1 MAATVAFNAYL
12 RDVVGLNTN
21 DRVTRLRD
29 QGLTD
34 FALLDEFDDDDVK
47 TIVKSARTDSANP
60 ITISAL
66 IEKRIRTACYGARIY
81 TLLGRTVTADS
92 LSLNRL
98 KALSL
103 HKNVIEDH
111 KDPTDDVPKV
121 SKTFH
126 ISKALDML
134 PNYLRSR
141 IGIRGVA
148 LSYVIR
154 PDDASAVLGALGPD
168 LPYDPD
174 SGSLMNELIV
184 GVELTGAGWDEDNA
198 TVFSILQEMVKE
210 SPMASSLKSHQR
222 RRDGRGAYQSL
233 VQHNLGSAQWDKTLQ
248 RAEDLQTTRIWNGR
262 NSRYS
267 LKRHV
272 DTHRDSYND
281 MVRANEHVQYEVP
294 NERTRVG
301 RLLKSI
307 QANHIASIAA
317 AKTTIEATITMREN
331 FELAADFLILNA
343 PSNRNQQNDHRIS
356 ALSSGDQG
364 HDEKTLEDY
373 SHVHVEDRFYSKPQY
388 GELSKDQRAK
398 LRLIRLSRGEGGNG
412 NGKSS
417 KTKRRN
423 QKRKN
428 YLKKTKA
435 ENEEL
440 KQRIAALEARDD
452 DDEDE
457 GEDDDEPP
465 SKKVTFNQRTGKM
478 DKTGKKR

>member
-12 RDVVGLNTN
+12 RDVIGLNTN

-29 QGLTD
+29 QGLTEFD
-34 FALLDEFDDDDVK
+34 LLDEFDDDDVR
-47 TIVKSARTDSANP
+47 TIIKSARTDSANP

-66 IEKRIRTACYGARIY
+66 IEKRIRTACYGAKIY
-81 TLLGRTVTADS
+81 TLVGRTVTGDS
-92 LSLNRL
+92 LSINRL
-98 KALSL
+98 KALAL
-103 HKNVIEDH
+103 HKSVVEDH
-111 KDPTDDVPKV
+111 KDPSDDVPKV

-134 PNYLRSR
+134 PNYLRSC
-141 IGIRGVA
+141 IGVRGVA

-154 PDDASAVLGALGPD
+154 PDENSATLGALGPD
-168 LPYDPD
+168 LPYDQD
-174 SGSLMNELIV
+174 SGSLMNELII
-184 GVELTGAGWDEDNA
+184 GVELVGAGWDEDNA
-198 TVFSILQEMVKE
+198 TVFSILQEMVKD

-222 RRDGRGAYQSL
+222 RRDGRGAYHSL

-307 QANHIASIAA
+307 HANHIASIAA

-331 FELAADFLILNA
+331 FESAADFLILNA
-343 PSNRNQQNDHRIS
+343 PVIKNQSNDQRIS
-356 ALSSGDQG
+356 ALSSGNENND
-364 HDEKTLEDY
+364 DKTLDDY
-373 SHVHVEDRFYSKPQY
+373 SHVQVEDRFYTPEQY
-388 GELSKDQRAK
+388 GELNRDQRAK
-398 LRLIRLSRGEGGNG
+398 LRLLRLARGGNG
-412 NGKSS
+412 KKQS

-440 KQRIAALEARDD
+440 KQRIAALESNKENHD
-452 DDEDE
+452 DDES
-457 GEDDDEPP
+457 DDEPP
-465 SKKVTFNQRTGKM
+465 SKKVQFNQRTGQTENKR
-478 DKTGKKR
+478 KGK

>member
-1 MAATVAFNAYL
+1 MAGTVAFNAYI
-12 RDVVGLNTN
+12 RDVIGLNTN
-21 DRVTRLRD
+21 ARVTCLRD
-29 QGLTD
+29 QGLTEFD
-34 FALLDEFDDDDVK
+34 LLDEFDDDDVK
-47 TIVKSARTDSANP
+47 TIIKSARTDSANP

-66 IEKRIRTACYGARIY
+66 IEKRIRMACYGAKIY
-81 TLLGRTVTADS
+81 TLVGRTVTADS
-92 LSLNRL
+92 LSINRL
-98 KALSL
+98 KALAL
-103 HKNVIEDH
+103 HKDVVEEH
-111 KDPTDDVPKV
+111 KDPSDDVPKV

-154 PDDASAVLGALGPD
+154 PDENPAILGNLGPD
-168 LPYDPD
+168 LPYNPD
-174 SGSLMNELIV
+174 SGSLMNELII
-184 GVELTGAGWDEDNA
+184 GVDLVGAGWDEDNA

-222 RRDGRGAYQSL
+222 RRDGRGAFQSL

-262 NSRYS
+262 NSRYT

-307 QANHIASIAA
+307 HANHIASIAA
-317 AKTTIEATITMREN
+317 AKTTIEATPTMREN
-331 FELAADFLILNA
+331 FESAADFLILNA
-343 PSNRNQQNDHRIS
+343 PIMRNQSNDQRIS
-356 ALSSGDQG
+356 ALSSGNGNNED
-364 HDEKTLEDY
+364 KTLDDY
-373 SHVHVEDRFYSKPQY
+373 SHVQVEDRFYTPEQY
-388 GELSKDQRAK
+388 ADLSRDQRAK
-398 LRLIRLSRGEGGNG
+398 LRLLRMSRGGNDR
-412 NGKSS
+412 KQS

-440 KQRIAALEARDD
+440 KQRIAALESAEANGSD
-452 DDEDE
+452 DDEE
-457 GEDDDEPP
+457 EEEPP
-465 SKKVTFNQRTGKM
+465 SKKVTFNQRTGQTESK
-478 DKTGKKR
+478 KKKGKRG